1 MNLKTALGVHS
12 GEVIAIIG
20 AGGKTTL
27 MFSLAQELLTPSQLV
42 ITTTTTKIYPP
53 NSKETCLVGF
63 IQEKSNLKNLLD
75 QCQDLPHVT
84 LVSQYLKEKR
94 KLAGISPEVISQ
106 LKRFSEVENILIEA
120 DGAARR
126 PFKAPRFPYEPVVP
140 SCTDKVIVM
149 MGAEVIGKPLTSEYV
164 FRWEIASKLSELAW
178 GKPLTIEAIQK
189 ILLHPQGLLA
199 TSPSQAEIILWI
211 NKLDLQEDYASVC
224 SLAEKIL
231 SSPQS
236 PIQKVVLGQLKKANS
251 IVRVMEKI

>member
-1 MNLKTALGVHS
+1 MNLKTALGVRS

-27 MFSLAQELLTPSQLV
+27 MFSLAQELLTSSALV

-53 NSKETCLVGF
+53 SSDETCLVGF
-63 IQEKSNLKNLLD
+63 IQEESNLKNLLA
-75 QCQDLPHVT
+75 QCQNLPHIT

-94 KLAGISPEVISQ
+94 KLAGISPKVVDQ
-106 LKRFSEVENILIEA
+106 LKQFSEVKNVLVEA

-126 PFKAPRFPYEPVVP
+126 PFKAPRLPYEPVVP
-140 SCTDKVIVM
+140 SCVDKVIVM

-164 FRWEIASKLSELAW
+164 FRWEIASQLSGLAW

-189 ILLHPQGLLA
+189 ILLHPQGPLA
-199 TSPSQAEIILWI
+199 TSPSQAEIVLWI
-211 NKLDLQEDYASVC
+211 NKLDLQENYMSVC

-231 SSPQS
+231 SSSQS

-251 IVRVMEKI
+251 VVRVMEKV